1 MPSDTPIL
9 RVSRPVAACQRC
21 RNAKIRCDGKLP
33 ACTACERVGK
43 ADACL
48 SANGLFAQG
57 RERSYVATLESR
69 VEKLENRINQLKT
82 KNSSNARVCNP
93 GSALAVHGQRTTDNP
108 SYGVNHAAREK
119 EASVI
124 DDLVGDFGLL

>member
-1 MPSDTPIL
+1 MPFETPIL

-33 ACTACERVGK
+33 ACTACEKVGK

-69 VEKLENRINQLKT
+69 VEKLEKKIDQLKA
-82 KNSSNARVCNP
+82 KKSNNAQA
-93 GSALAVHGQRTTDNP
+93 GISESAIAAHERRTVDGV
-108 SYGVNHAAREK
+108 SYGANRAAREK
-119 EASVI
+119 EASDI
-124 DDLVGDFGLL
+124 DNLVGDFGLL